1 MKVQIQE
8 TSSSKPTVKDVKL
21 RIVVINSDKS
31 EDTVYNEKIDPTT
44 TNLYQSISGKGTVQ
58 VKVYIDDVLK
68 STKDVNL
75 NNTDKVTIE

>member
-1 MKVQIQE
+1 M
-8 TSSSKPTVKDVKL
+8 S
-21 RIVVINSDKS
+21 
-31 EDTVYNEKIDPTT
+31 KIDPTT
-44 TNLYQSISGKGTVQ
+44 TNLYQSISGKGTVA

>member
-1 MKVQIQE
+1 M
-8 TSSSKPTVKDVKL
+8 
-21 RIVVINSDKS
+21 
-31 EDTVYNEKIDPTT
+31 DPTT

-68 STKDVNL
+68 STKDINL